1 MLLLNKQKTKVN
13 TGWTDN
19 DGNMCP
25 VTCPTVCPWE
35 HKYCPGGL
43 QNDGCGAP
51 ATCIHEPFGLDGN
64 KCYVS
69 CPPDCTEDQMVCP
82 GGVDPNGC
90 PMPDTCIPLTGIE
103 IKKFT
108 SS

>member
-1 MLLLNKQKTKVN
+1 MFNQKTKIN
-13 TGWTDN
+13 TGMFDN

-25 VTCPTVCPWE
+25 ITCPIACPWE
-35 HKYCPGGL
+35 HMPCPGGL
-43 QNDGCGAP
+43 QENGCSMP
-51 ATCIHEPFGLDGN
+51 DICIHEPFGLDGN

-69 CPPDCTEDQMVCP
+69 CPPPCTEDQMVCP

-90 PMPDTCIPLTGIE
+90 PMPDTCIPLIGIE

-108 SS
+108 